1 MGQKQVFAYQ
11 RDDFAMIYYLSP
23 QKSPCDPDGW
33 VFHSALQERA
43 NVHFAYPICVLNGRG
58 ILNRA
63 TVAIKIMRYIKDTCF
78 K

>member
-1 MGQKQVFAYQ
+1 
-11 RDDFAMIYYLSP
+11 MILQYCAISP
-23 QKSPCDPDGW
+23 NTVPHYGPDEWGLR
-33 VFHSALQERA
+33 SGPGALKEKV
-43 NVHFAYPICVLNGRG
+43 NVHFAYPVCVLNGRG